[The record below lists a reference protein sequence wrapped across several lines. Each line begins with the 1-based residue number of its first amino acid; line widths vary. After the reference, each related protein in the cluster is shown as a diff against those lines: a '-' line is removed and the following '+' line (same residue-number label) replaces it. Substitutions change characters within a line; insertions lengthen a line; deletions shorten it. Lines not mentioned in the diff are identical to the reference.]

1 MKSAFKA
8 DNERM
13 KDERGVVL
21 NWLVKLVI
29 GLAIGGVIL
38 FDAGSILV
46 NYFGLDGAA
55 DEIANMLGTDVSS
68 GKLDVNDESELELV
82 ARKEAR
88 RRDAKLTKF
97 DVDAKGR
104 IHVRLRRDAETV
116 VVSRISPIED
126 WGRATAEGQASTQ

>member
-1 MKSAFKA
+1 MKSTPCA

-13 KDERGVVL
+13 NDDRGIVL
-21 NWLVKLVI
+21 SWLVKLII

-55 DEIANMLGTDVSS
+55 DEIANMLATDVS
-68 GKLDVNDESELELV
+68 GGGLDINDEQELEGI

-88 RRDAKLTKF
+88 KREAKLTDF
-97 DVDAKGR
+97 DIDDRAR
-104 IHVRLRRDAETV
+104 IHIRLKRTAETV
-116 VVSRISPIED
+116 VVSRIPPIED
-126 WGRATAEGQASTQ
+126 WATATAEGQATTQ

>member
-1 MKSAFKA
+1 MKSTPCA

-13 KDERGVVL
+13 NDDRGIVL
-21 NWLVKLVI
+21 SWLVKLII

-55 DEIANMLGTDVSS
+55 DEIANMLATDVS
-68 GKLDVNDESELELV
+68 GGGLDINDEQELESI

-88 RRDAKLTKF
+88 KREAKLTDF
-97 DVDAKGR
+97 DIDDRAR
-104 IHVRLRRDAETV
+104 IHIRLKRTAETV
-116 VVSRISPIED
+116 VVSRIPPIED
-126 WGRATAEGQASTQ
+126 WATATAEGQATTQ